1 MEVCLFL
8 IVEHGAD
15 AADSAAD
22 VPLAGIGDAVAA
34 LRAAPGLERLVV
46 HRPVALAADRADPVA
61 RPPSPACVLQGYFAE
76 LDALEA
82 TLAPTGAAYAC
93 MVRWQAAARRVAQQ
107 AMAVRRIQVAGPGVG
122 PGARNCT
129 FLVSYEGEA
138 EDPNL
143 WLSHYL
149 DRHPPLMAQL
159 PGIRAIEI
167 YTRVDYRSALPAPRA
182 HAMQRNKVV
191 FDDADAL
198 AHALASPVRLLMRSD
213 FDALPP
219 FSGATP
225 HFPMASESFEITS
238 AE

>member
-8 IVEHGAD
+8 IVGHGGDADVTLPGIDD
-15 AADSAAD
+15 AA
-22 VPLAGIGDAVAA
+22 AA
-34 LRAAPGLERLVV
+34 LRAAPGLKRLVV

-76 LDALEA
+76 LGALEA

-93 MVRWQAAARRVAQQ
+93 AMRWQAAGRRVAQQ
-107 AMAVRRIQVAGPGVG
+107 AMAVRRMPLAGPG
-122 PGARNCT
+122 PGTQGCT
-129 FLVSYEGEA
+129 YLVSYEGEA
-138 EDPNL
+138 EDPNA

-149 DRHPPLMAQL
+149 DHHPPLMAQL

-191 FDDADAL
+191 FDDAGAL
-198 AHALASPVRLLMRSD
+198 THALASPVRLLMRRD

-225 HFPMASESFEITS
+225 HFPMASENFEITS

>member
-1 MEVCLFL
+1 MKESIDENTPDCFESGLSVLLVDDQAFVGEV
-8 IVEHGAD
+8 IRR
-15 AADSAAD
+15 
-22 VPLAGIGDAVAA
+22 A
-34 LRAAPGLERLVV
+34 LRSEHDIDLHVCT
-46 HRPVALAADRADPVA
+46 D
-61 RPPSPACVLQGYFAE
+61 
-76 LDALEA
+76 
-82 TLAPTGAAYAC
+82 
-93 MVRWQAAARRVAQQ
+93 AQQ

-122 PGARNCT
+122 PGARSCT

-138 EDPNL
+138 EDPNA

>member
-8 IVEHGAD
+8 IVGHGDGDHTDAD
-15 AADSAAD
+15 AFPRAA
-22 VPLAGIGDAVAA
+22 GDAWSA
-34 LRAAPGLERLVV
+34 LRAVRGLTRLVV

-61 RPPSPACVLQGYFAE
+61 RPPSPGCVLQCYFAE

-82 TLAPTGAAYAC
+82 MLAPAGAAHAC
-93 MVRWQAAARRVAQQ
+93 VARWQAAGRRVVQQ
-107 AMAVRRIQVAGPGVG
+107 VMAVRRIALTGPAAA
-122 PGARNCT
+122 ARSCT
-129 FLVSYEGEA
+129 YLVSYDGEA
-138 EDPNL
+138 ADPNA
-143 WLSHYL
+143 WLAHYL
-149 DRHPPLMAQL
+149 DHHPPLMAQL

-167 YTRVDYRSALPAPRA
+167 YTRVDYRTALPVPRA
-182 HAMQRNKVV
+182 DAMQRNKVV

-198 AHALASPVRLLMRSD
+198 ACALASPVRLQMRED

-219 FSGATP
+219 FTGATP

>member
-15 AADSAAD
+15 DGAD
-22 VPLAGIGDAVAA
+22 VPLAGIDDAVAA
-34 LRAAPGLERLVV
+34 LRAAPGLKRLVV

-76 LDALEA
+76 LGALEA
-82 TLAPTGAAYAC
+82 ALAPTGAAYAC

-107 AMAVRRIQVAGPGVG
+107 AMAVRRIPVAGAGA
-122 PGARNCT
+122 GARSCT

-138 EDPNL
+138 EDPNA

-149 DRHPPLMAQL
+149 DHHPPLMAQL

-191 FDDADAL
+191 FDDAGAL
-198 AHALASPVRLLMRSD
+198 AHALASPVRLLMRRD